1 MEQITSVNNNQ
12 IKYYNSLHQKKTRDI
27 ENLYLVEGAH
37 LVKEAFKL
45 NLLDTIISSSEN
57 ELNKYNGIKHIYV
70 TDAIINKL
78 STTQTPQNIIGVVR
92 KEEKDFQICDK
103 MIILDGVSDPGNV
116 GTIIRTSLALG
127 VKTIILS
134 SEAVDLYNEKLLRAT
149 QGAFFQAN
157 LYQMDLVKLYEL
169 LKENN
174 IPLIATS
181 LKANTNINELPK
193 LSKYALCMGNEA
205 NGISKVTEE
214 NATYSVIIPLQ
225 NNIES
230 LNVATSHAIILYQLE
245 GSK

>member
-12 IKYYNSLHQKKTRDI
+12 IKYYNSLHQKKNRDT

-37 LVKEAFKL
+37 LVEEAFKL
-45 NLLDTIISSSEN
+45 GLLDTVISSDIEVFN
-57 ELNKYNGIKHIYV
+57 DYKDIKHIYV

-78 STTQTPQNIIGVVR
+78 STTATPQKLIGVVR
-92 KEEKDFQICDK
+92 KNQSAFQLNDK

-127 VKTIILS
+127 VDTIILS
-134 SEAVDLYNEKLLRAT
+134 SEAIDLYNEKLIRAT
-149 QGAFFQAN
+149 QGAFYQAH
-157 LYQMDLVKLYEL
+157 LYQMDLSKLYSL
-169 LKENN
+169 LKEKG

-205 NGISKVTEE
+205 NGISKVTEA

-230 LNVATSHAIILYQLE
+230 LNVATSHAIILYKLE

>member
-12 IKYYNSLHQKKTRDI
+12 IKYYNSLHQKKNRDK

-37 LVKEAFKL
+37 LVEEAFKL
-45 NLLDTIISSSEN
+45 NLLDTVISSSEH
-57 ELNKYNGIKHIYV
+57 ELEKYPGVKHIYV
-70 TDAIINKL
+70 TDMIIDKL

-103 MIILDGVSDPGNV
+103 MIVLDGVSDPGNV

-134 SEAVDLYNEKLLRAT
+134 SEAIDLYNEKLIRAT

-157 LYQMDLVKLYEL
+157 LYQMDLGELYRL

-205 NGISKVTEE
+205 NGISNITAA